1 MRCMKSKSRQE
12 GVRGRQTSEEA
23 RQTVDELLD
32 GQSPTGGSELFT
44 TGSSRGAHT
53 AGWSAGV

>member
-1 MRCMKSKSRQE
+1 MKSKSRQE